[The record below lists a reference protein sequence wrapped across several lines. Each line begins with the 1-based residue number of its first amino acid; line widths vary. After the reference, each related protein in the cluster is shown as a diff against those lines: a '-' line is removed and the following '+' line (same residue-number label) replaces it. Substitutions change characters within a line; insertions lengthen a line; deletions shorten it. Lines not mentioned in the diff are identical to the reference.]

1 MCNVHELIK
10 DRQTYWVDANQ
21 TVLEVAR
28 FMVERNIG
36 AVAVL
41 RNKELAGI
49 FSERDIMKRVV
60 AERRDPGSTK
70 VADVMTPDP
79 LTVSPSDSLE
89 DCRKIMG
96 QHGFRH
102 IPICDGKQLKGL
114 LSMRDILLQDL
125 HEKDDEV
132 KIMRAYIH
140 SGPPAE

>member
-1 MCNVHELIK
+1 MQKLHDLIK
-10 DRQTYWVDANQ
+10 DRQTYWVDASQ
-21 TVLEVAR
+21 SVLEVAR

-41 RNKELAGI
+41 QNKELAGI

-60 AERRDPGSTK
+60 AERRDPAATR
-70 VADVMTPDP
+70 VADVMTRDP
-79 LTVSPSDSLE
+79 LTVSPADTMES
-89 DCRKIMG
+89 CRQLMG

-102 IPICDGKQLKGL
+102 IPICEGKQLKGL
-114 LSMRDILLQDL
+114 ISLRDILLNDL

-132 KIMRAYIH
+132 KMMRAYIH